1 MGIENNMIHPK
12 HSFKHDPNMMKR
24 YYIIVGVHTGKYPM
38 FIPYPCKWFTNGHLD
53 AGFSSNR
60 PGSWRKRMML
70 GLWDLHRHSR
80 HILNHVSHTHP
91 LCYVHITVCTVYPD
105 YVIWTIL
112 HYIYLLVHY
121 ITRNLLL
128 YCFYPLFLVL
138 PSRDIWCC
146 LCILKYVYTFVYSIP
161 IIYWLCTYFF
171 VSPNRWPKI
180 SLLLGIG
187 PIIDGQPS
195 PPRNRSDTWNDIA
208 SPSAR
213 WTIAQPTRCWTMCPP
228 GACIRRRRLSQ
239 GLYIVLLAIDW
250 KC

>member
-1 MGIENNMIHPK
+1 
-12 HSFKHDPNMMKR
+12 
-24 YYIIVGVHTGKYPM
+24 
-38 FIPYPCKWFTNGHLD
+38 
-53 AGFSSNR
+53 
-60 PGSWRKRMML
+60 ML
-70 GLWDLHRHSR
+70 GLWDLPRHSR
-80 HILNHVSHTHP
+80 HIILNDVSHTHP
-91 LCYVHITVCTVYPD
+91 LCYVHITTVCTVYPD

-112 HYIYLLVHY
+112 HYVYLLV
-121 ITRNLLL
+121 ITSPAI
-128 YCFYPLFLVL
+128 YCFIASTHFFLVF
-138 PSRDIWCC
+138 PSREIWCC

-195 PPRNRSDTWNDIA
+195 PPRNRSDTWNDKSILIS

>member
-1 MGIENNMIHPK
+1 MLCT
-12 HSFKHDPNMMKR
+12 
-24 YYIIVGVHTGKYPM
+24 YYCMYCI
-38 FIPYPCKWFTNGHLD
+38 
-53 AGFSSNR
+53 
-60 PGSWRKRMML
+60 SW
-70 GLWDLHRHSR
+70 
-80 HILNHVSHTHP
+80 
-91 LCYVHITVCTVYPD
+91 LCHMN
-105 YVIWTIL
+105 
-112 HYIYLLVHY
+112 Y
-121 ITRNLLL
+121 ITLHIFVGSSHHPQSIALLL
-128 YCFYPLFLVL
+128 YPLFLVF

-195 PPRNRSDTWNDIA
+195 PPRNRSDTWNDKSILIS